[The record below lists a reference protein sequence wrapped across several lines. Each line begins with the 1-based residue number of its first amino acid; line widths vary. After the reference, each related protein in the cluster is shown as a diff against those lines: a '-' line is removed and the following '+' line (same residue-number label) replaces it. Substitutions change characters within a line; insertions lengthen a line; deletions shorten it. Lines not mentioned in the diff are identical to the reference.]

1 MRRRDWGKKKTNKRE
16 KEKSDSNRRQSETK
30 EKEWEKEGK
39 RKDKRNREREREKKN
54 ARKTRQVTRSRCWT
68 IIKSLIIFNFFFP
81 FLLWLCL
88 AFSVL
93 LFFFLFFFFLFH
105 FFFAVSDLSVFET
118 SKPVLSNF
126 SPFCRALLP
135 FHYCLL
141 LTGTFLHYYQEAL
154 VWGSIPCAIYY
165 LLATC
170 LYLNSSDR
178 LYHPNTRTLLR
189 IRGRADDAT

>member
-1 MRRRDWGKKKTNKRE
+1 M
-16 KEKSDSNRRQSETK
+16 
-30 EKEWEKEGK
+30 
-39 RKDKRNREREREKKN
+39 
-54 ARKTRQVTRSRCWT
+54 
-68 IIKSLIIFNFFFP
+68 
-81 FLLWLCL
+81 CL

-93 LFFFLFFFFLFH
+93 FFSLFFSFFLVC
-105 FFFAVSDLSVFET
+105 AVSDLSFFRT
-118 SKPVLSNF
+118 SKLVLSNF

-154 VWGSIPCAIYY
+154 VWGSIPCVIYH

-189 IRGRADDAT
+189 IRGRADDATISLSVVLAAGISESRKLRNKSILLPGFLFSSPLRT